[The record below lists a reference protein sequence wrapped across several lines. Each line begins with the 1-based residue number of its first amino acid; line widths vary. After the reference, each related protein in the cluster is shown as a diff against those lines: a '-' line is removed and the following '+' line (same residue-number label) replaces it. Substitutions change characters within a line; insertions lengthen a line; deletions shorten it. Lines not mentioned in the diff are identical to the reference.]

1 MTTQALSN
9 ARLPK
14 PAPPASRRRRIRD
27 RLSGRLFFLVTVLPL
42 VLLVAMLVALILRTW
57 PILEGNSPAALLAG
71 RVWQP
76 WKGQFG
82 FYPFI
87 AGTFWVTL
95 LAMVIAAPPSLLTA
109 IYLVEYARPRT
120 RAVMKLLLDLLAGI
134 PSVVYGVW
142 GVIAIVPFVQ
152 KWLAPALSGAL
163 GFLPLFRAANPT
175 GYSLAAGSIV
185 LAVMVTPVIIA
196 VTYEVLQ
203 TVPDGLREAS
213 LAIGSTRWQMIKYV
227 VLRRAAPGV
236 IAGIVLGFS
245 RAFGETMAVLMVVGN
260 VAKAPSSLFD
270 AAYPLTALIANNF
283 GEMMSVP
290 LYDAALMGAAL
301 ILLVLVL
308 VFNIASALVLRQV
321 VRRSGL

>member
-1 MTTQALSN
+1 MKS
-9 ARLPK
+9 
-14 PAPPASRRRRIRD
+14 RRRIRD
-27 RLSGRLFFLVTVLPL
+27 RLSGRLFFCITALPMC
-42 VLLVAMLVALILRTW
+42 LLAVMLVALVLRTR
-57 PILEGNSPAALLAG
+57 PILAENSLAALLSG

-76 WKGQFG
+76 WQKLFG

-95 LAMVIAAPPSLLTA
+95 LALLIAGPPSLLTA
-109 IYLVEYARPRT
+109 IYLAEYARPRT
-120 RAVMKLLLDLLAGI
+120 RTVMKLFLDLLAGI

-152 KWLAPALSGAL
+152 GWLAPALSRTL
-163 GFLPLFRAANPT
+163 GFIPLFRATNPT
-175 GYSLAAGSIV
+175 GYSVAAGSIV

-196 VTYEVLQ
+196 VTCEVLQ

-213 LAIGSTRWQMIKYV
+213 LALGSTRWQMVRYV
-227 VLRRAAPGV
+227 VLRRAAQGV
-236 IAGIVLGFS
+236 LAGIVLGFS

-260 VAKAPSSLFD
+260 VPKAPSSIFD

-283 GEMMSVP
+283 GEMMSIP

-301 ILLVLVL
+301 ILLLLVL
-308 VFNIASALVLRQV
+308 AFNIASAVVLRQV
-321 VRRSGL
+321 TRRSGA